1 MRARARWTGVVM
13 VVIATATAV
22 IAVSR
27 PAAAESCRID
37 HTVRHGDWGDAV
49 LCVERALLERGYMTT
64 NIDIRFG
71 TSTVDAVR
79 RFRGDHGL
87 TRSGLVGPQAG
98 RRLGIW
104 ARRAVPTHDPR
115 EVRLLGRSVRGHAI
129 RAYRY
134 GTGRGKPAVAI
145 GQIHGNEPGGA
156 MIAAFLRTRGSRRG
170 VDLWVIDSVN
180 PSGWRSQ
187 QRDQPAAASTSTA
200 TSPPATGGTAARARR
215 PTAAPTPPQSR
226 RPAPFNA
233 SCRAVRPRVMI
244 VWHQVGRHVDDNRS
258 VANRALLKQYAS
270 LVGFPVKST
279 PSCTTCGG
287 TATAFV
293 NRRLGGTAFSVEM
306 PATFSTRRGAP
317 ARQRVPADRGEL
329 VSPMLGALR
338 RGRSRPGWRSAP
350 PCRRAGRSP
359 NRR

>member
-1 MRARARWTGVVM
+1 MCARARWTGVVI

-187 QRDQPAAASTSTA
+187 QRTNPQRRRPQPQLRRRQLAVRRRGHADLQRPLPRLRAGDPRRSTLPAA
-200 TSPPATGGTAARARR
+200 P
-215 PTAAPTPPQSR
+215 
-226 RPAPFNA
+226 
-233 SCRAVRPRVMI
+233 
-244 VWHQVGRHVDDNRS
+244 S
-258 VANRALLKQYAS
+258 VH
-270 LVGFPVKST
+270 G
-279 PSCTTCGG
+279 
-287 TATAFV
+287 
-293 NRRLGGTAFSVEM
+293 
-306 PATFSTRRGAP
+306 
-317 ARQRVPADRGEL
+317 
-329 VSPMLGALR
+329 
-338 RGRSRPGWRSAP
+338 
-350 PCRRAGRSP
+350 
-359 NRR
+359 